1 MQTMKNW
8 LKNSNG
14 WQRLWL
20 VITVATYIYFCLF
33 MPFNETSKT
42 SSYRYQVLNNIYS
55 EMKKPECAPYMNLP
69 FDQLDE
75 PSLPRTTEGCYYI
88 YNHRQFSETKKPITP
103 ESVGD
108 KFTSDHHQSLL
119 EWLLIGLLFSTISAA
134 LLYSVGALTAWVIKG
149 FRKKEL

>member
-55 EMKKPECAPYMNLP
+55 EMKKHECAPYMNLP